1 MRLNGKITKKTDQKF
16 YFSDKN
22 WDKNLIYEGEI
33 VSEDLKTYSFKY
45 REVKFSLFNLQIGLN
60 ISFELTMDKNGN
72 EIVKSID
79 KFPEDYGFL
88 TYHDETKKKGC
99 FQTFEKDKV
108 NFFDANVRDED
119 EPIYDSLY
127 VFDTIV
133 SEGKKYNN
141 SMYTIGE
148 LSDSDVFE
156 VGQIR
161 TGTVKNILNYGGFVD
176 IGHQEND
183 GLLLAQE
190 IIWTNEKV
198 DANQYLRS
206 GQSIDVLIT
215 KIKREN
221 DKTKITL
228 SAKALIDPPGELI
241 TNHRAMNIFRVSK
254 MKTHII
260 NEKVMEIAKRED
272 ILPKVKIYAIAIIKD
287 NPDLYKEH
295 RNTTLP
301 KLYDDCKKQ
310 LLNHIDNLD
319 FDHAFPLLQEYATY
333 DISILELLEKFP
345 EPFLFKL
352 KSLSV
357 DVDEQENED
366 DLDAFLFASKNN
378 CSIAD
383 AREYLDISKDIFNV
397 NNENNFE
404 LLKNRIGLEPSIILI
419 EN

>member
-1 MRLNGKITKKTDQKF
+1 MRLNGTIKKKAEENF
-16 YFSDKN
+16 YFRDEDR
-22 WDKNLIYEGEI
+22 DKNLEYEGEI
-33 VSEDLKTYSFKY
+33 ESEDWKTYLFKY
-45 REVKFSLFNLQIGLN
+45 REVKFSLWNLQIGLEV
-60 ISFELTMDKNGN
+60 SFDLTTDRNGN
-72 EIVKSID
+72 KIVSNID

-88 TYHDETKKKGC
+88 TYHDERRKKGY
-99 FQTFEKDKV
+99 FRTYGKDEV
-108 NFFDANVRDED
+108 EYYDVNVRGED

-127 VFDTIV
+127 LYDTIT
-133 SEGKKYNN
+133 SKRKKYDN
-141 SMYTIGE
+141 SFYSIGE
-148 LSDSDVFE
+148 FSESSECE
-156 VGQIR
+156 VGQKRKGIVK
-161 TGTVKNILNYGGFVD
+161 TVTSFGGFLN
-176 IGHQEND
+176 IGHLTSD
-183 GLLLAQE
+183 GLLHNGE
-190 IIWTNEKV
+190 ITWTDENV
-198 DANQYLRS
+198 DPQQSLRI

-215 KIKREN
+215 KIFVEN
-221 DKTKITL
+221 GVTKIGL
-228 SAKALIDPPGELI
+228 SAKALIEPPDETI
-241 TNHRAMNIFRVSK
+241 IHYKATNIFRVSN

-260 NEKVMEIAKRED
+260 TEKVTEIANRDD
-272 ILPKVKIYAIAIIKD
+272 ILPEVKISAIAIIKD

-333 DISILELLEKFP
+333 DISILKLLEKFP

-366 DLDAFLFASKNN
+366 DLDAFLFASNNN
-378 CSIAD
+378 CSVAD

-404 LLKNRIGLEPSIILI
+404 LLKDRIGLEPSIILD

>member
-1 MRLNGKITKKTDQKF
+1 VRLNGIITKKTDQKF

-22 WDKNLIYEGEI
+22 WEKNLIYEGEI
-33 VSEDLKTYSFKY
+33 VSEDWKTYSFKY
-45 REVKFSLFNLQIGLN
+45 RELKFSLFNLQIGLN
-60 ISFELTMDKNGN
+60 ISFELTMDRNGN
-72 EIVKSID
+72 EIVKNID

-88 TYHDETKKKGC
+88 TYHDERRKKGC
-99 FQTFEKDKV
+99 FRTFEKDKV
-108 NFFDANVRDED
+108 KYFDANVREED

-127 VFDTIV
+127 VFDTIT

-148 LSDSDVFE
+148 HSVSDVFE

-176 IGHQEND
+176 IGHPEND

-190 IIWTNEKV
+190 IAWTNEKV

-206 GQSIDVLIT
+206 GQSIDVLIA
-215 KIKREN
+215 KIKKEN

-228 SAKALIDPPGELI
+228 SAKALIDPPDEVI

-272 ILPKVKIYAIAIIKD
+272 ILPEVKIYAIAIIKD

-345 EPFLFKL
+345 EPHLLKL

-357 DVDEQENED
+357 DVDEQEYED

-378 CSIAD
+378 CSVAD

-404 LLKNRIGLEPSIILI
+404 LLKDKIGLEPSIILN

>member
-1 MRLNGKITKKTDQKF
+1 MKLNGKITKKTNNKLF
-16 YFSDKN
+16 FGRNKKKN
-22 WDKNLIYEGEI
+22 FKHHGEME
-33 VSEDLKTYSFKY
+33 SEDSKTYPFKY
-45 REVKFSLFNLQIGLN
+45 SEVQFSLFNLQIGLN
-60 ISFELTMDKNGN
+60 VSFEVTENSKGN
-72 EIVKSID
+72 KIVKNIE

-88 TYHDETKKKGC
+88 AFHNEKYHKGH
-99 FQTFEKDKV
+99 FHTFEKENV
-108 NFFDANVRDED
+108 EFFDSNVRDED

-127 VFDTIV
+127 VFDTIT
-133 SEGKKYNN
+133 SEGEKYNN
-141 SMYTIGE
+141 SMYTIGKH
-148 LSDSDVFE
+148 SKSDVFE

-161 TGTVKNILNYGGFVD
+161 SGTVKNVLNFGGFID

-190 IIWTNEKV
+190 ITWTDERI

-215 KIKREN
+215 KIKKEN

-228 SAKALIDPPGELI
+228 SAKALIDAPDEVI

-272 ILPKVKIYAIAIIKD
+272 ILPEVKIYAIAIIKD

-301 KLYDDCKKQ
+301 KLYDDCRKQ

-345 EPFLFKL
+345 EPHLLKL

-357 DVDEQENED
+357 DVDEQEYED

-378 CSIAD
+378 CSVAD

-404 LLKNRIGLEPSIILI
+404 LLKDKIGLEPSIILN